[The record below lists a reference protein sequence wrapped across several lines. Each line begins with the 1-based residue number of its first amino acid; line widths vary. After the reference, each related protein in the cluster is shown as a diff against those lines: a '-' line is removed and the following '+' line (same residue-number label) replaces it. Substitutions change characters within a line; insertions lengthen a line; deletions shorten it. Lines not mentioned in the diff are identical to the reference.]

1 MAIIRAPIT
10 SLCFAISGVEIGVGL
25 GEHMVGRGADCSIC
39 IEDPLAS
46 RRHAVITVTPESA
59 SIRDLGSRNGVL
71 VNGDEIDGERVLAT
85 GDLVTLGSQAMTV
98 VQIRRDNRPS
108 KPPRDG
114 PGPRTNPTLPIAR
127 VALLSTKGAQVAQ
140 VGEERPRTL
149 PPIPVLVVAPP
160 SDDELG
166 AQGRAATTRGGSAAF
181 YRPVGAFRLIVE
193 AARRAVAA
201 GQPARAEKILEV
213 PLNEVL
219 RALSAGKLVDPQ
231 ILDDAAS
238 EATMLCELTHRTHW
252 VAYVRELFEQQ
263 KLPVPPALAARL
275 HAAMR

>member
-10 SLCFAISGVEIGVGL
+10 SLCVAISGVEIGVGL
-25 GEHMVGRGADCSIC
+25 GEHMVGRGADCSVC

-71 VNGDEIDGERVLAT
+71 VNGDEIDGERVLAA
-85 GDLVTLGSQAMTV
+85 GDLIMLGSQAMTV
-98 VQIRRDNRPS
+98 VQIRRDSHPG
-108 KPPRDG
+108 KPPRDA
-114 PGPRTNPTLPIAR
+114 PGPRTHPTLPIAR
-127 VALLSTKGAQVAQ
+127 VALLSGKATQESG
-140 VGEERPRTL
+140 ERPRTL
-149 PPIPVLVVAPP
+149 PPIPVLVAAPP

-166 AQGRAATTRGGSAAF
+166 AQGRAATTRGGSDAF

-193 AARRAVAA
+193 AARRAAAA
-201 GQPARAEKILEV
+201 GQSARAEKILEV

-231 ILDDAAS
+231 ILADAAS